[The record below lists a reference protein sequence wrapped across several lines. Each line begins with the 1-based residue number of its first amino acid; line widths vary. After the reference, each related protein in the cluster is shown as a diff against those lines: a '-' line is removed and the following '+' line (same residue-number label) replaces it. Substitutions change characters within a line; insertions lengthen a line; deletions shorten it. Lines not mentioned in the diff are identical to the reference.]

1 MVTCSDRSFHSRY
14 LGCLE
19 PWAFSLYLPPA
30 GEGRSVHERV
40 NVPSCGLYHPPPIL
54 PCSYSKLFPLMFC
67 LLPVRLCLKQRPG
80 THSGLGGCLYHRAPR
95 RAL

>member
-1 MVTCSDRSFHSRY
+1 MFGAVGFQ
-14 LGCLE
+14 
-19 PWAFSLYLPPA
+19 PLPSPSWR
-30 GEGRSVHERV
+30 GEVCAREGECAQLWPLS
-40 NVPSCGLYHPPPIL
+40 PPPPIL